1 MTPWKKWFVH
11 DWNEGFQIFETE
23 QEAKDLFK
31 KILDQYADEASED
44 EWNME
49 VEHLCMGEVLREV
62 KIKEIPHEMDEDDD
76 SDPYP
81 DGLWDA
87 EIVELQEEKQ

>member
-31 KILDQYADEASED
+31 KILDQYADEASE
-44 EWNME
+44 
-49 VEHLCMGEVLREV
+49 VQQPPV
-62 KIKEIPHEMDEDDD
+62 KTG
-76 SDPYP
+76 
-81 DGLWDA
+81 GLQLKGD
-87 EIVELQEEKQ
+87 